1 MSVHVCI
8 VIDRDSDS
16 QRESWRMEVAKSVC
30 VHVIESDSNNHR
42 ETWRIKVTG
51 YVCVC
56 VCVCV

>member
-30 VHVIESDSNNHR
+30 VHVI
-42 ETWRIKVTG
+42 K
-51 YVCVC
+51 
-56 VCVCV
+56 